1 MKTERHLTAEAI
13 QSLTIKQN
21 KTSTTMKK
29 TTTTNN
35 NATKRGR
42 RAAISAATMGNALA
56 TILLTSSSCE
66 AFQRTA
72 GNGLVRTHD
81 QHCTVALH
89 YLYGDET
96 DQMPIRMQPETND
109 TVEKTDRQSVWR
121 LVSLPQFTF
130 LNPKTASGP
139 VNDEQSV
146 MDEYLEYVDRR
157 YSRIHEKTAAASS
170 SRQRR
175 PRVVLDFQLPR
186 KIFFSTLALH
196 QRGQNSSATTAAA
209 ISASTTMTASS
220 PQALAELNALGLSD
234 LASARLRQRLQ
245 APRDLRDEFTAAS
258 YLLDHLPSPSFEAAL
273 ASHMQGASPSPAPV
287 LSSSTTTTVAQ
298 PTVGGRVSSFS
309 NLGAVAQFQ
318 LMMQTL
324 SKFFRAFVTSI
335 KIMGNFA
342 SRVIPEILEKGGFR
356 HSCKMMSAASLALL
370 FMFKPLFRGAMKS

>member
-1 MKTERHLTAEAI
+1 
-13 QSLTIKQN
+13 
-21 KTSTTMKK
+21 MKK

-35 NATKRGR
+35 TATKRGR
-42 RAAISAATMGNALA
+42 RAAISAATMGKALA

-72 GNGLVRTHD
+72 GTGLVRTHD

-89 YLYGDET
+89 YLYGDEN
-96 DQMPIRMQPETND
+96 DPMPILMQPEIND

-121 LVSLPQFTF
+121 LVSLPQLTF
-130 LNPKTASGP
+130 LNQKTASGP

-196 QRGQNSSATTAAA
+196 QRGQNASATTAAA
-209 ISASTTMTASS
+209 VSASTTMTASS

-234 LASARLRQRLQ
+234 LASA
-245 APRDLRDEFTAAS
+245 
-258 YLLDHLPSPSFEAAL
+258 
-273 ASHMQGASPSPAPV
+273 
-287 LSSSTTTTVAQ
+287 
-298 PTVGGRVSSFS
+298 
-309 NLGAVAQFQ
+309 
-318 LMMQTL
+318 
-324 SKFFRAFVTSI
+324 
-335 KIMGNFA
+335 
-342 SRVIPEILEKGGFR
+342 
-356 HSCKMMSAASLALL
+356 
-370 FMFKPLFRGAMKS
+370 

>member
-1 MKTERHLTAEAI
+1 
-13 QSLTIKQN
+13 
-21 KTSTTMKK
+21 MKK
-29 TTTTNN
+29 TTTTTNN
-35 NATKRGR
+35 TATKRGR
-42 RAAISAATMGNALA
+42 RAAISAATMGKALA

-72 GNGLVRTHD
+72 GTGLVRTHD

-89 YLYGDET
+89 YLYGDEN
-96 DQMPIRMQPETND
+96 DPMPILMQPETND

-130 LNPKTASGP
+130 LNQKTASGP

-196 QRGQNSSATTAAA
+196 QRGQNSSAATAAA

>member
-1 MKTERHLTAEAI
+1 
-13 QSLTIKQN
+13 
-21 KTSTTMKK
+21 MKK
-29 TTTTNN
+29 TTTTTNN
-35 NATKRGR
+35 NTATKRGR
-42 RAAISAATMGNALA
+42 RAAISAATMGKALA

-72 GNGLVRTHD
+72 GTGLVRTHD

-121 LVSLPQFTF
+121 LVSLPQLTF

-186 KIFFSTLALH
+186 KIFFSTLAVH
-196 QRGQNSSATTAAA
+196 QRGQNSSATTAAS
-209 ISASTTMTASS
+209 ISASTTTTMTASS